1 MKYKNLWVVAL
12 LSISFLSLVWCGNSQ
27 KITTC
32 TVNLVP
38 EDWTKREGIYRM
50 IHDGKYVNSVETI
63 ETIESNDKEI
73 LDKIKSILENSYR
86 PFKNLEYFDY
96 NIEETDN
103 MLITKVTIN
112 YAKININKYIQLF
125 PQASNFVSDG
135 KIPLDSLKALYGMM
149 DGATCE

>member
-1 MKYKNLWVVAL
+1 
-12 LSISFLSLVWCGNSQ
+12 
-27 KITTC
+27 
-32 TVNLVP
+32 
-38 EDWTKREGIYRM
+38 M